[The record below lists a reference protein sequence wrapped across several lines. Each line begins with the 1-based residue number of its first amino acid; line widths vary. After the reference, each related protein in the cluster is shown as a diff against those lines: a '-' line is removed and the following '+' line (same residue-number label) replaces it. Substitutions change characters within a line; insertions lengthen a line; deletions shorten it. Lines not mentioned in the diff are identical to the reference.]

1 LATDSS
7 EDWKNG
13 YDNTALFGTVVFY
26 TVVGGVNAMP
36 TYGMGRWN
44 IDMWAIQ
51 KTGAEMTT
59 TLQSAYEVVVPGG
72 LSQALYDNYTTA
84 ITIGATGTAGAS
96 LVS

>member
-13 YDNTALFGTVVFY
+13 YDDTTAFGSVVFY

-51 KTGAEMTT
+51 KTGATMTT
-59 TLQSAYEVVVPGG
+59 TLQANYELVADGG
-72 LSQALYDNYTTA
+72 LSQELYDNYTTA
-84 ITIGATGTAGAS
+84 ITIGNARTTGAS